1 MMYKEESG
9 DAQSPLTLQVPSLAE
24 MGVDKEKGY
33 DPYNTAKNAQ
43 SSSEKWVAPYSS

>member
-1 MMYKEESG
+1 MYKEESG
-9 DAQSPLTLQVPSLAE
+9 DAKSTSTLRAPSLAE
-24 MGVDKEKGY
+24 MGVDKEQGY